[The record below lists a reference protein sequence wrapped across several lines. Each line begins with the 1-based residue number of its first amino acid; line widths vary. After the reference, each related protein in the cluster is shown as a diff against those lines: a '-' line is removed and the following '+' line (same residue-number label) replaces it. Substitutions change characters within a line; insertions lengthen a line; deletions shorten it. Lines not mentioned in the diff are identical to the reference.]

1 MNKSRIY
8 IAIFLAVA
16 CMSTSSIIIKSTHAP
31 AIIIAFYRVVF
42 TAGIAFL
49 IGNRQ
54 VVKSARQI
62 VRNDWYYI
70 IGSGVF
76 LALHFAFWN
85 TSLSYTSV
93 SSSVLFTNLQVIFV
107 IIFSLVFLK
116 EKLNPLAIAGI
127 MAALAGSI
135 LIVSGDLGA
144 GKFFGDM
151 LALASGLFIAIYY
164 IIGRRVRSR
173 IDAVSYTCFTAGVA
187 ILVLWLISLAG
198 KLNMT
203 GYPPREWFMFFLL
216 ALAAGICGH
225 LVLNWALKY
234 VKAPIVSV
242 SILGESVGATIL
254 AFFIFG
260 ESLLWYQIAGGLLIL
275 TGIYATNQGDGSRGS
290 VLRSGSGNK
299 TNCPGESK

>member
-1 MNKSRIY
+1 MIKSRIY
-8 IAIFLAVA
+8 LAIFLAVA
-16 CMSTSSIIIKSTHAP
+16 CMSTSSIIIKSTDAP

-42 TAGIAFL
+42 TTAIAFF
-49 IGNRQ
+49 IGNRA
-54 VVKSARQI
+54 VINSTRQI
-62 VRNDWYYI
+62 SRRDWYYV
-70 IGSGVF
+70 IGAGVF

-107 IIFSLVFLK
+107 MIFSILFLK
-116 EKLNPLAIAGI
+116 EKLNSLATAGI
-127 MAALAGSI
+127 ITALLGSI

-144 GKFFGDM
+144 GKLFGDM

-164 IIGRRVRSR
+164 IIGRNVRSR

-187 ILVLWLISLAG
+187 IFVLWLIALLG

-203 GYPPREWFMFFLL
+203 GYPPKVWFMFFLL
-216 ALAAGICGH
+216 ALTAGICGH

-234 VKAPIVSV
+234 VKAPVVSV

-254 AFFIFG
+254 AYFIFG
-260 ESLLWYQIAGGLLIL
+260 EYLLWYQIAGGLLIL
-275 TGIYATNQGDGSRGS
+275 IGSYTANTNAI
-290 VLRSGSGNK
+290 K
-299 TNCPGESK
+299 E